1 MNNKWKIINII
12 LVLIIILLLFVK
24 CTKTKILKKNA
35 DIYNIKFNSKKDNC
49 KLDNGNIIIEDYNG
63 DYQYQTEI
71 NLFNNT
77 KTIAPGVSNTYYF
90 KVKNNNNITIKYLIE
105 LTKLSNY
112 SVNIKYRLKRNDEYI
127 LGNDKLWVTSEEL
140 KTTYLNLSKGNID
153 NYSLDWKWFDND
165 KLDNYIGKSNIN
177 KYIVKLSFSIE
188 ENDNLWKNISISY

>member
-188 ENDNLWKNISISY
+188 ENDNL

>member
-71 NLFNNT
+71 NIFNNT

-188 ENDNLWKNISISY
+188 ENDNL